1 MARNVQVILTE
12 DLPNVGRSGEVV
24 RVKPGYARNFLIPR
38 GLAAIATADNV
49 HRLEHEKRVAQKR
62 AQKQRSAAEELALKL
77 ANVRITLQAQV
88 GEEDRL
94 YGAITSRDVEA
105 ALADKGFEIDRRKI
119 VMEPIKELGTHK
131 VPIRIAAGIDAGVEL
146 EIVARK

>member
-62 AQKQRSAAEELALKL
+62 AEKQRASAQDLAGKL
-77 ANVRITLQAQV
+77 ANLKLTLQAQV
-88 GEEDRL
+88 GEENRL

-119 VMEPIKELGTHK
+119 VMEPIKELGSHK
-131 VPIRIAAGIDAGVEL
+131 IPIRIAAGVDAGIEL